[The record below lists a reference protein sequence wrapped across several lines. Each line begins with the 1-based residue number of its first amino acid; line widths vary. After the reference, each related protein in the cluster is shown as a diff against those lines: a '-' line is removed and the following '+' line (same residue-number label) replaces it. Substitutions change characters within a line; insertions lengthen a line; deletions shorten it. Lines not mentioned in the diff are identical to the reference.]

1 MRQGTNR
8 MKKWKMRPV
17 YIGFFITLFTAA
29 MIMNLVYMV
38 YYSYSARKLSESER
52 SRVLSQMVFYTDRYL
67 KEVENC
73 SDILAISSSV
83 QKLMT
88 HRIKKDYMDYLKCSE
103 TLTGYTMTTPGIYRI
118 DLYIEDGHTLL
129 TSYEGVYYDL
139 PYEDY
144 KSYQDYLNM
153 EDSRY
158 WSLDYSGTE
167 PSLVST
173 TRNEHYITLIK
184 PVFSKHSGKKTGVL
198 LVSILLSEIQD
209 MIPVDTSEEEGM
221 LITYE
226 GKPLWDNEITITN
239 ITRQDVQT
247 SDYSGMKFYYYYA
260 TEWLAGNLKMMLSIL
275 VITAF
280 FGIIFFS
287 IVEISERKMFAPVKQ
302 LLNGFKEVEKGNFD
316 VCLDES
322 RSDLFQEIFQRFNH
336 MVRTLEQMIQELSTE
351 RTRRNEFKFRL
362 LQMQIKP
369 HFLYNLF
376 NNMIWMIEQKD
387 YEKLEVLIQST
398 AGYYKTALNFGNQD
412 IMLVENKKQLEYYA
426 EIQRIRFGD
435 SFTFSVLIPDEIQFY
450 SIPNLLLQ
458 PLVENSIVHGLKGVE
473 GRHCHINVTAGSD
486 DADLILTV
494 EDDGCGID
502 ADVLEDIHMEL
513 RNYEGDGSK
522 YFALINIMARIQN
535 RYKGR
540 ASMKLESEFN
550 IGTKVIIRIP
560 LNEVK

>member
-184 PVFSKHSGKKTGVL
+184 PVFSKHSEKKTGVL

-351 RTRRNEFKFRL
+351 RTRRNEFKFR
-362 LQMQIKP
+362 
-369 HFLYNLF
+369 
-376 NNMIWMIEQKD
+376 
-387 YEKLEVLIQST
+387 
-398 AGYYKTALNFGNQD
+398 
-412 IMLVENKKQLEYYA
+412 
-426 EIQRIRFGD
+426 
-435 SFTFSVLIPDEIQFY
+435 
-450 SIPNLLLQ
+450 
-458 PLVENSIVHGLKGVE
+458 
-473 GRHCHINVTAGSD
+473 
-486 DADLILTV
+486 
-494 EDDGCGID
+494 
-502 ADVLEDIHMEL
+502 
-513 RNYEGDGSK
+513 
-522 YFALINIMARIQN
+522 
-535 RYKGR
+535 
-540 ASMKLESEFN
+540 
-550 IGTKVIIRIP
+550 
-560 LNEVK
+560 